1 MQRRT
6 RKISEGGKFRHN
18 RVTSQSCD
26 VTIQLKGSAE
36 GKTTLG
42 RSGACPR
49 EKFAKLHLKIR
60 IFVRSGSKFWTILF
74 MHFFIFRV

>member
-42 RSGACPR
+42 RSGACSR
-49 EKFAKLHLKIR
+49 EKIAPKNTHFCA
-60 IFVRSGSKFWTILF
+60 FWKQILDNTVYT
-74 MHFFIFRV
+74 FFYF